1 MAFFTES
8 QLRGYASSILLKESA
23 RRFVATNESLA
34 TVTIFLSHS
43 HKDHELAQGLKHHL
57 ASLGVS
63 LYIDL
68 DDSDMPGSTSRETA
82 ERIKGKIRTLKY
94 FLILATAN
102 AMQQSRWVPWEIG
115 VADGYKPNKD
125 ILVVPV
131 ADNSGRFHGNE
142 YLQLYKRV
150 EIAGDGGTA
159 VFDPNQ
165 TKGIYAKDWL
175 QGK

>member
-8 QLRGYASSILLKESA
+8 RLIEYASSDLLNESA
-23 RRFVATNESLA
+23 RRFIATDKSA
-34 TVTIFLSHS
+34 AKVTIFLSHS
-43 HKDHELAQGLKHHL
+43 HRDSELARGLKNHL
-57 ASLGVS
+57 ASLGISV
-63 LYIDL
+63 YIDI
-68 DDSDMPGSTSRETA
+68 DSSDMTTSTSREIA
-82 ERIKGKIRTLKY
+82 ERIKGKIHSLDY

-102 AMQQSRWVPWEIG
+102 AMQSRWVPWEIG

-131 ADNSGRFHGNE
+131 EDNSGKFHGNE

-165 TKGIYAKDWL
+165 TRGISAKAWL
-175 QGK
+175 QGV